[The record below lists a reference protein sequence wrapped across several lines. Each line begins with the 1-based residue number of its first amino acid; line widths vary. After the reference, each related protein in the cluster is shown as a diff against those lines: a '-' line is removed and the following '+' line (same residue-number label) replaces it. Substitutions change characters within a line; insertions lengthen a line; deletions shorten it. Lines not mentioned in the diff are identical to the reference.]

1 MSERSE
7 RDEGRNV
14 PVYKGF
20 HFEPFQNRTVSHQS
34 LCLPLISQHQ
44 DLAPDKLYCSE
55 RRHGENEKEL
65 EERKRE
71 GERGRERGIGT

>member
-7 RDEGRNV
+7 KDEGRNV

-34 LCLPLISQHQ
+34 L
-44 DLAPDKLYCSE
+44 
-55 RRHGENEKEL
+55 
-65 EERKRE
+65 
-71 GERGRERGIGT
+71 